1 MACMGPNPHSA
12 WQPARS
18 PGSPQRRR
26 LAWLLGLLGLVYS
39 GHAAAQEP
47 SSEAKAAARSPI
59 RGSSINVANAVSIN
73 TLDRDEQLTY
83 NPLYTISTTA
93 NMRYWLN
100 DQINLRLGVGFS
112 RELTNSDFTT
122 RRDEIVFN
130 DTTFGVGASLWKIP
144 VVDVLTIASVDL
156 RFPTGP
162 FSQAKTLR
170 VAVQPRV
177 VLVKRFS
184 GLAGLNLS
192 FATGFNR
199 QFFEYTT
206 ASADGPGRFCPGAAL
221 GCDPTDTGVR
231 NTRMR
236 LINSFAVGV
245 QPLSWVGANG
255 SVTVLHDYLYPAAA
269 PQSEAF
275 APLEEQNTRTFMA
288 YNLEV
293 FFIPMSA
300 FQIAIGASTFGAQ
313 RAPNGDNRTPFFNLN
328 TNLVAELRINVANA
342 IAPLMKD

>member
-26 LAWLLGLLGLVYS
+26 LAWLIGLIGLVYS
-39 GHAAAQEP
+39 GHAFAQNP
-47 SSEAKAAARSPI
+47 LLGAGKVAKSPI
-59 RGSSINVANAVSIN
+59 RGSFINIANAVSIN

-112 RELTNSDFTT
+112 RELTNNDFTT
-122 RRDEIVFN
+122 RRDEIVLN
-130 DTTFGVGASLWKIP
+130 DTTLGVGAFLWKIP
-144 VVDVLTIASVDL
+144 VVNVLTIASLDL

-162 FSQAKTLR
+162 FSQAQTLR

-177 VLVKRFS
+177 ILFKQFS
-184 GLAGLNLS
+184 GLAGLNMT
-192 FATGFNR
+192 FVTGFND
-199 QFFEYTT
+199 QFFKYTT

-236 LINSFAVGV
+236 LVNAFAMGL
-245 QPLSWVGANG
+245 QPTSWVGASG
-255 SVTVLHDYLYPAAA
+255 SVAVLHDYLYPAADQ
-269 PQSEAF
+269 QSEAF